1 MQIERMERERERKR
15 EGKRSGMSIDTARK
29 YVPRRGLV

>member
-1 MQIERMERERERKR
+1 MQIERIGKRKR
-15 EGKRSGMSIDTARK
+15 EKERMSIDTARK

>member
-1 MQIERMERERERKR
+1 MQIERMEREREER
-15 EGKRSGMSIDTARK
+15 EEKRSGMSIDTARK